1 MKNEGIIG
9 HIGFSTHAPLEVII
23 KAIEAAGYKPGEE
36 VFIALD
42 PASSEMYDKTKME
55 AEFKEMPKEVIEEAA
70 KIQKEKEEEAAER
83 ALKEEAEKVVEKDGA
98 EKQELEVEQ
107 AQFPINIAMPSAP
120 VMPLQM
126 Q

>member
-1 MKNEGIIG
+1 
-9 HIGFSTHAPLEVII
+9 
-23 KAIEAAGYKPGEE
+23 
-36 VFIALD
+36 
-42 PASSEMYDKTKME
+42 
-55 AEFKEMPKEVIEEAA
+55 MPKEILEEAT

-98 EKQELEVEQ
+98 EKQDFEVEQ